1 MVVAAGV
8 YPPPPLPYPPPPAPG
23 GVLLRQVWGRRGSS
37 GRLKEPYTYG
47 AQNRISDDEFS
58 AHHQCMQRTYHISEA
73 QQYIG
78 QIYDEHE
85 TKTLPLPQTSCPNQ
99 FITLPL
105 PIKAKTSLTG
115 RPKTNVQGLT
125 SNAGSSDRRHR
136 ASQFFPSS
144 QSEHGFGWGLSSP
157 DPPVR
162 KNSHSAYP
170 RFRAAGCKGG
180 MSASGV
186 GGIGGAVL
194 RNGLHFSAP
203 NRAHCRGCST

>member
-1 MVVAAGV
+1 MELKNAF
-8 YPPPPLPYPPPPAPG
+8 PMT
-23 GVLLRQVWGRRGSS
+23 SS
-37 GRLKEPYTYG
+37 VHIIN
-47 AQNRISDDEFS
+47 ACS
-58 AHHQCMQRTYHISEA
+58 AHITSRKRSNTLGKSTTNMKQKPFHSRKPRAQISSSPSLSR
-73 QQYIG
+73 Q
-78 QIYDEHE
+78 
-85 TKTLPLPQTSCPNQ
+85 
-99 FITLPL
+99 
-105 PIKAKTSLTG
+105 AKTSLTG